1 MPKCFSVTLVNS
13 NSERVF
19 SFLIL
24 RVLSFSTGLG
34 GGGKGAK
41 PREITGNRKVKREG
55 EKKNRCDRKGKIIQ
69 HITPTD

>member
-34 GGGKGAK
+34 GSGGGAK
-41 PREITGNRKVKREG
+41 SKGRKEAGRWREIKKKIRKSVTGKER
-55 EKKNRCDRKGKIIQ
+55 
-69 HITPTD
+69 